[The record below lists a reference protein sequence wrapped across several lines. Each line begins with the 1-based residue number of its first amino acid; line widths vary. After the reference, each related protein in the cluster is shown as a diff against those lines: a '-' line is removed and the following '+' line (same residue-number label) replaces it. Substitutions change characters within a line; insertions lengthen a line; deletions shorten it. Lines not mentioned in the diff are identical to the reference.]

1 MRCQNMEMRSH
12 QDVGESWTRRSEK
25 HRHGVASSASEGT
38 VQTGTGNGS
47 WEPNGRASR
56 VCQARLW

>member
-12 QDVGESWTRRSEK
+12 QDVGEWWTRRSEK

-38 VQTGTGNGS
+38 VQIGDWEWN
-47 WEPNGRASR
+47 WEPDGRASR